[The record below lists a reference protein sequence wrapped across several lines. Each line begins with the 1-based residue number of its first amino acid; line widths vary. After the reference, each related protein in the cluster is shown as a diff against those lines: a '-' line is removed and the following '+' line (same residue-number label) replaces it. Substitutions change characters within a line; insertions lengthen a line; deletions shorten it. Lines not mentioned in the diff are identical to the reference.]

1 MGILITI
8 ILFALLGSAFIS
20 ASEAS
25 IIAVNKVRIK
35 HLSDQGNKKA
45 KAIENTLNQ
54 NEKFFGTL
62 LLFGNLLN
70 ILIATLVSALIINFI
85 GKGSVNGVIISTAIS
100 TVLIVT
106 FGELT
111 PKSLST
117 RVADKWSLLVINI
130 IRTIMYVSGPAVW
143 AFTLIPKF
151 ITRTFL
157 KSSIEDNLAVTTGEL
172 RKLIDIGEEEGTV
185 ESSQGEMLENI
196 FRFSETEI
204 KDIMTPR
211 LEIVWVKENISISKF
226 LKLYK
231 KTPHTRFPVCK
242 ETLDDIVGIIS
253 VKDIML
259 YLSNNNV
266 DQNKPINNLMREPM
280 FSPEMKIL
288 DELLEEFQNTGNK
301 MTLAIDEFGDI
312 SGILTLSRCI
322 EKIVGDVGE
331 EGEMPIKKIIK
342 SGSDTYVID
351 ASVSIDEIN
360 DEIKIDIPEG
370 RYETLAGFIIDML
383 QTIPEINTRTNF
395 KGYRF
400 TIIELEKNKISKVQ
414 IRVPSGQVKK
424 NVIKF

>member
-259 YLSNNNV
+259 YLSNGNV

-331 EGEMPIKKIIK
+331 EGEIPIKKIIK

>member
-1 MGILITI
+1 
-8 ILFALLGSAFIS
+8 
-20 ASEAS
+20 
-25 IIAVNKVRIK
+25 
-35 HLSDQGNKKA
+35 
-45 KAIENTLNQ
+45 
-54 NEKFFGTL
+54 
-62 LLFGNLLN
+62 
-70 ILIATLVSALIINFI
+70 
-85 GKGSVNGVIISTAIS
+85 
-100 TVLIVT
+100 
-106 FGELT
+106 
-111 PKSLST
+111 
-117 RVADKWSLLVINI
+117 
-130 IRTIMYVSGPAVW
+130 
-143 AFTLIPKF
+143 
-151 ITRTFL
+151 
-157 KSSIEDNLAVTTGEL
+157 
-172 RKLIDIGEEEGTV
+172 
-185 ESSQGEMLENI
+185 
-196 FRFSETEI
+196 
-204 KDIMTPR
+204 
-211 LEIVWVKENISISKF
+211 
-226 LKLYK
+226 
-231 KTPHTRFPVCK
+231 
-242 ETLDDIVGIIS
+242 
-253 VKDIML
+253 
-259 YLSNNNV
+259 
-266 DQNKPINNLMREPM
+266 MREPM